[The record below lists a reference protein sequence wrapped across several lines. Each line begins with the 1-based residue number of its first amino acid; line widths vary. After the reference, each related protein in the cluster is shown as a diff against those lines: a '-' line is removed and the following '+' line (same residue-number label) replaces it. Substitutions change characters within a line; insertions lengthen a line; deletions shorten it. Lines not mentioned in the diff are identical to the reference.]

1 MKSFAYFILIL
12 FSCNCLYANNICEI
26 APGMFHIDG
35 YNKLI
40 LINQNIAT
48 LSKSVET
55 INLGAENYVL
65 NETVSAFEIGKKY
78 EVSKGTDSYILYFTE
93 LPVVNITTNVQVEK
107 ADPNEMI
114 FNDPENTGSI
124 NGYCPSTLV
133 LTESSGKTI
142 HSDLGIRIRGALSRY
157 FIKKSFKLEFWENP
171 AGTEKDLSLLEMA
184 RSDGD
189 WNLQAMWHESLKL
202 RSKVS
207 ADIWRQIHTL
217 YYSAE
222 EPEAIGSFE
231 MKYVEVFIN
240 NNYRGVYLISERYD
254 RKQLRLKKSKV
265 ENENVT
271 IRGELIKT
279 ATDPSA
285 NGAMRFFTVF
295 ANTNS
300 KETTEIDKF
309 EYEYPDMNDES
320 IPNEY
325 KGKYDWTH
333 FRELSDFIVNSTDD
347 EFNANYKLKLDMT
360 SFVDNFIF
368 LNLMKGQD
376 NSAKNV
382 YYGRYKENEP
392 YFILPWDLDAS
403 WGGNPFGSTGDRAK
417 AEIVA
422 IDKDKNNIYVRM
434 WKDNSNDG
442 FPKLVRERWNILRK
456 SVISYD
462 QIKKMFKDQYDYLIR
477 NRVYDREGF
486 RWADF
491 EKRKNTDWGSYQ
503 NRFDYL
509 DRWIK
514 DRIEYLDEVFH
525 YDPSSTVTTTDEMD
539 RSNPIRI
546 YPNPA
551 FDYIHISGNG
561 NGDSTVK
568 IFDRNGRLVKCE
580 NITKND
586 NKISLSGLCAG
597 VYFIRISGHN
607 CNVVTKLV
615 IL

>member
-1 MKSFAYFILIL
+1 MKSLSYFILFIL
-12 FSCNCLYANNICEI
+12 SCNYLHASNICEI
-26 APGMFHIDG
+26 ATGMFHIDSH
-35 YNKLI
+35 NKLI
-40 LINQNIAT
+40 LINQDIGT

-55 INLGAENYVL
+55 VKLGTENYVF
-65 NETVSAFEIGKKY
+65 NEVVDAFEIGKKY
-78 EVSKGTDSYILYFTE
+78 EVNKGADVYILYFTE
-93 LPVVNITTNVQVEK
+93 LPVVRITTNVQIEK
-107 ADPNEMI
+107 ADPNEMS
-114 FNDPENTGSI
+114 FNDPENSGSI
-124 NGYCPSTLV
+124 NGYSPSTFV
-133 LTESSGKTI
+133 LTESSGETI
-142 HSDLGIRIRGALSRY
+142 HSDFGIRIRGALSRY
-157 FIKKSFKLEFWENP
+157 FIKKSFRIEFWEDP
-171 AGTEKDLSLLEMA
+171 AGTEKDVSLLGIA

-222 EPEAIGSFE
+222 EPEARGGFE

-254 RKQLRLKKSKV
+254 RKQLKLKKLK
-265 ENENVT
+265 EEKGNIT

-279 ATDPSA
+279 ATDPSE

-309 EYEYPDMNDES
+309 EYEYPDMDDES

-325 KGKYDWTH
+325 KGKYDWTN
-333 FRELSDFIVNSTDD
+333 FRNLAGFIVNSTDD
-347 EFNANYKLKLDMT
+347 EFNANYKSRLDMT

-376 NSAKNV
+376 NSVKNV
-382 YYGRYKENEP
+382 YYGRYKEDEP
-392 YFILPWDLDAS
+392 YFILPWDLDAT
-403 WGGNPFGSTGDRAK
+403 WGAGPFGNTGDRAN
-417 AEIVA
+417 AEIVS

-434 WKDNSNDG
+434 WKDNSNTG
-442 FPKLVRERWNILRK
+442 FPKLVRQRWNLLRK
-456 SVISYD
+456 SVISYEK
-462 QIKKMFKDQYDYLIR
+462 IKKMFKDQYDYLIK
-477 NRVYDREGF
+477 NSIYDREEL

-491 EKRKNTDWGSYQ
+491 EKRKTTDWGSYQ

-509 DRWIK
+509 DQWIK
-514 DRIEYLDEVFH
+514 DRIEYLDEVFN
-525 YDPSSTVTTTDEMD
+525 YDPVATGTTTDELEA
-539 RSNPIRI
+539 SNLIRI

-551 FDYIHISGNG
+551 FDYIYISGNMKG
-561 NGDSTVK
+561 NSTIK
-568 IFDRNGRLVKCE
+568 IFDMNGRLVKSE

-586 NKISLSGLCAG
+586 TKIYLSELHTGI
-597 VYFIRISGHN
+597 YFIRISGNN
-607 CNVVTKLV
+607 CNVVNKLV